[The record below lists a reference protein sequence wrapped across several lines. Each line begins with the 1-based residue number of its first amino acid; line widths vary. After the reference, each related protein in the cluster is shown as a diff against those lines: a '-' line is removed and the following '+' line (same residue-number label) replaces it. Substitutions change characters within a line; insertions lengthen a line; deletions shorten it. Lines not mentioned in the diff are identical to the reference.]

1 MAEKTKRKEVLFMK
15 PQTQILMI
23 ALAIVFAIGLAL
35 TVALISLAAMERRA
49 EVPRESTAEPLFSA
63 PPASLYVPSISDP
76 EPTPTQAPTAP
87 AESGVGLAFESIG
100 NGDCRLIGIGTCRDA
115 FVVIPERSPKGERVA
130 EIAPRALMGCATV
143 TAVQIPSTVR
153 RIGELALANC
163 PNLIYVSVS
172 EGNPSYRDEEGVL
185 YSADGKTLLLYPPMR
200 AGSTLYIPF
209 SVTEIADMA
218 FYQCAYLSS
227 IRYAGTPEDW
237 ECINVG
243 SKNYS
248 LIAAAKS
255 FSAGA
260 GK

>member
-1 MAEKTKRKEVLFMK
+1 MK

-35 TVALISLAAMERRA
+35 TVALISLAAMERNSDTPK
-49 EVPRESTAEPLFSA
+49 EPSEEPLLSNT
-63 PPASLYVPSISDP
+63 PTSLYIPNLTET
-76 EPTPTQAPTAP
+76 EPMITQAPTAP
-87 AESGVGLAFESIG
+87 AENGVGLDFESIG

-115 FVVIPERSPKGERVA
+115 FVVIPEQSPKGERVV

-143 TAVQIPSTVR
+143 TAVQIPSAVR
-153 RIGELALANC
+153 KIGELAFANC
-163 PNLIYVSVS
+163 PNLIYISVS
-172 EGNPSYRDEEGVL
+172 ENNSSYRDEDGVL

-209 SVTEIADMA
+209 SVTEISDMA
-218 FYQCAYLSS
+218 FYQCAYLTS

-237 ECINVG
+237 ERISVG

-248 LIAAAKS
+248 LTAAAKS